1 MKSLTSTW
9 NPRIKA
15 FTKSAAFVRAVTSLV
30 SLQVCFKKGTNYRW
44 GWKRQY
50 ANRILEMT
58 YLTIIPTLPSF
69 PSIFSITQF
78 LVRQVLCLIC
88 KTELSSF
95 KAGEFHPKTVKWLHA
110 TTDYTPWLNWLWGLT
125 ERFLWHS
132 TITLT
137 LWRTSILRPSTP
149 VLTTKNALGWDPV
162 LKEFIQ

>member
-1 MKSLTSTW
+1 MSVKLKFTNQTGNFKLKKKKAQIHWNIHIIFQVPIFYIMKSLTSTW

-78 LVRQVLCLIC
+78 LMRQVLCLIC

-95 KAGEFHPKTVKWLHA
+95 KAGEFHPKTVKWLNA
-110 TTDYTPWLNWLWGLT
+110 TTDYTPWLNWLWG
-125 ERFLWHS
+125 
-132 TITLT
+132 
-137 LWRTSILRPSTP
+137 
-149 VLTTKNALGWDPV
+149 
-162 LKEFIQ
+162 